1 MTTAEIG
8 KEVATLCRQGKN
20 QEAIDRF
27 YSPNIES
34 VEACAMPGMDQT
46 QRGIQAIKGKNQWWA
61 DNHEIHGG
69 TVKGPF
75 PNGDPLHPTIQVRC
89 DTEADRKAHDARRN
103 RSLHSARWQDHQR
116 GVFLRNVENHHQPNN
131 RRQPWQPNSTSSSD
145 VWMCNR
151 RAAADS
157 RCERRR
163 RRN

>member
-27 YSPNIES
+27 YSSIIGS

-61 DNHEIHGG
+61 DNHEIQGG
-69 TVKGPF
+69 TVEGPF
-75 PNGDPLHPTIQVRC
+75 PNGDRFILRFKYDVTPKQTGK
-89 DTEADRKAHDARRN
+89 THDARRN